1 MDFYGFRVPED
12 CVSYLVMVYSSHDD
26 FIRGFRLGRS
36 IREHFLKMLGSVM
49 NDIEHSFVNT
59 VSTKRILQWRAMIQ
73 ELISVGFAVEF
84 IPDHLCEVT
93 RALLFRRVQP
103 AFDAIDA
110 RIKIL
115 KKEVADLEGRREH
128 LLSSIGGR
136 SHFGDQTLISKL
148 C

>member
-59 VSTKRILQWRAMIQ
+59 PPRGSYN
-73 ELISVGFAVEF
+73 
-84 IPDHLCEVT
+84 
-93 RALLFRRVQP
+93 
-103 AFDAIDA
+103 
-110 RIKIL
+110 
-115 KKEVADLEGRREH
+115 
-128 LLSSIGGR
+128 GG
-136 SHFGDQTLISKL
+136 Q
-148 C
+148 